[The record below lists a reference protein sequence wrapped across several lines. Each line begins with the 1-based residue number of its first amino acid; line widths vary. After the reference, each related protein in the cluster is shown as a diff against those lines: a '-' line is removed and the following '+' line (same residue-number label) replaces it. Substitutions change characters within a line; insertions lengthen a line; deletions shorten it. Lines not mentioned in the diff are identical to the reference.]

1 MATGNRISTHRTTL
15 VLFCIL
21 LSSLAWFTLVWSA
34 FHQGLIPHRL
44 AAAAIVRAVGAS
56 YGDSRPHIVAVEQDT
71 AENGGEPMYTIRATG
86 MFHSGQTAFRCMYIS
101 AMADRMDVW
110 YAAGSAQPLAC
121 RKPDSTDTWLML
133 DITAFSHPETR
144 PH

>member
-1 MATGNRISTHRTTL
+1 MATGNRISAHRTAL
-15 VLFCIL
+15 VSFCIP

-34 FHQGLIPHRL
+34 FHQVIIPHRL
-44 AAAAIVRAVGAS
+44 AAATIVRTVGAF
-56 YGDSRPHIVAVEQDT
+56 YGDSRSQIVDVEEGT
-71 AENGGEPMYTIRATG
+71 AENGGEPMYTIHTIG

-110 YAAGSAQPLAC
+110 YAAGSAQPVAC

-133 DITAFSHPETR
+133 DITAFSHLETR